1 MDLKLPLGVSTKKD
15 LMMLSREL
23 SVFSNKVYQSIM
35 HHEKPIKY
43 PPISDNLRQFIILN
57 QLDFKNPRQCQKA
70 IMSLGDIKKYAPIV
84 HVSFAQNPPIDVIQK
99 ITGWFR
105 KEVDPNCLIT
115 IGLQPSIAAGI
126 ILKTT
131 NKQFDFSIR
140 QRLESKKIKL
150 KESLSV

>member
-23 SVFSNKVYQSIM
+23 STFSNQVYQSIM

-43 PPISDNLRQFIILN
+43 PPISDNLRQFIVLN
-57 QLDFKNPRQCQKA
+57 QVDFKNPRKCQQA
-70 IMSLGDIKKYAPIV
+70 ITSLGEFKKYAPIV
-84 HVSFAQNPPIDVIQK
+84 HISFAQNPPIDVIQK
-99 ITGWFR
+99 ITAWFR
-105 KEVDPNCLIT
+105 SQVDPNCLIT

-140 QRLESKKIKL
+140 QRLESEKEKL

>member
-23 SVFSNKVYQSIM
+23 STFSNQVYQSIM

-43 PPISDNLRQFIILN
+43 PPISDNLRQFIVLN
-57 QLDFKNPRQCQKA
+57 QVDFKNSRKCQQA
-70 IMSLGDIKKYAPIV
+70 ITSLGEIKKYAPIV
-84 HVSFAQNPPIDVIQK
+84 HISFAQNPPIDVIQK
-99 ITGWFR
+99 ITAWFR
-105 KEVDPNCLIT
+105 SQVDPNCLIT

-140 QRLESKKIKL
+140 QRLESKKEKL